1 MGFTIADLLNQYK
14 KNNTNLLLNEKN
26 LSITHLELEQY
37 SNQFARVLMKIGVN
51 KGDRI
56 MISLSNKIFSV
67 CVIFGILKVGAIFIP
82 ISEKKTKLQVTKI
95 VEDIE
100 PKVIIHE
107 KKDSILQSTSENK
120 TLINISSNADFFK
133 LIEHISDN
141 PLESKV
147 ISRDIAYIIYT
158 SGTTGDPKGIMMS
171 HGAILS
177 YVYDV
182 VDRFNHNSSDKTI
195 CRTPPSF
202 DPYLTEILP
211 SIVSGG
217 EIYLQ
222 ENNVSLNTLL
232 SLISEKKITNFG
244 CGPALLSLFIQA
256 KDTLHKYKLNSL
268 SEIYFGYEKMG
279 KGLLSS
285 MQSLLPNVT
294 FINGYGTSESF
305 AATTYHV
312 CKKNEDIT
320 PIGTANNSS
329 EVFLWNEEEKRVCKN
344 NEFGE
349 IIIRSSTLMN
359 GYWKNSTATRKVLRR
374 NPCFPESDE
383 LVYFTN
389 DVGKYLNQQIVF
401 IGRKDNEIKLNG
413 IRINLDE
420 IAELIYQLED
430 IKEAIVIKKDE
441 ELVCLYSTFSK
452 EEKYVEIRNYLK
464 KCLEPFKVPTKFLF
478 QENFCRNEN
487 SKLIKSISQTDK
499 I

>member
-1 MGFTIADLLNQYK
+1 MEFTIASLLNQHK
-14 KNNTNLLLNEKN
+14 KNKSNLLLNEKN

-37 SNQFARVLMKIGVN
+37 SNQFARFLMKTGIN

-67 CVIFGILKVGAIFIP
+67 CIIFGILKIGAIFVP
-82 ISEKKTKLQVTKI
+82 ISEKKTKLQVAKM

-107 KKDSILQSTSENK
+107 KRDSVLKSVSENK
-120 TLINISSNADFFK
+120 TLINIGSTADFFQ
-133 LIEHISDN
+133 LIKYISDN
-141 PLESKV
+141 PIESKV

-182 VDRFNHNSSDKTI
+182 VDRFNHNSRDKTI
-195 CRTPPSF
+195 CRTPPYF

-222 ENNVSLNTLL
+222 DNNVSLNTLL
-232 SLISEKKITNFG
+232 TLISENKITNFG
-244 CGPALLSLFIQA
+244 CGPALLSLFVQA
-256 KDTLHKYKLNSL
+256 KDTLHKYNLNSL

-285 MQSLLPNVT
+285 IQSLLPNVT
-294 FINGYGTSESF
+294 FINGYGTSETF
-305 AATTYHV
+305 AATTYHI
-312 CKKNEDIT
+312 CKENEDIT
-320 PIGTANNSS
+320 PIGKAINSS
-329 EVFLWNEEEKRVCKN
+329 EVFLWNEKENRVCKD

-349 IIIRSSTLMN
+349 IIIRGSTLMN
-359 GYWKNSTATRKVLRR
+359 GYWKNCTATRKALRR

-389 DVGKYLNQQIVF
+389 DIGKYSNQQIVF

-420 IAELIYQLED
+420 IVESIYQLED
-430 IKEAIVIKKDE
+430 IKETIVIKKDD
-441 ELVCLYSTFSK
+441 ELVCLYNTFSK
-452 EEKYVEIRNYLK
+452 KEKYVEIKSHLK
-464 KCLEPFKVPTKFLF
+464 KCLEPFKIPTKFLF

-487 SKLIKSISQTDK
+487 SKLIKNISLE
-499 I
+499 